1 MSKVELSNL
10 RHVTGGEQFP
20 AGHPVENQIKDR
32 LDCSMRRRRK
42 RTALRKAP
50 DQYITF
56 RAPAVSTPSG
66 MRQCDGLAPYL
77 VMTRAGGCQVPSPA
91 GRIDGGVSFGQ

>member
-1 MSKVELSNL
+1 
-10 RHVTGGEQFP
+10 
-20 AGHPVENQIKDR
+20 
-32 LDCSMRRRRK
+32 MRRRRK

-50 DQYITF
+50 DQCITF
-56 RAPAVSTPSG
+56 PGSLLRSN
-66 MRQCDGLAPYL
+66 MRQCDGLAPYYL